1 MNTIKY
7 KIAGLCICL
16 FVISNNIQAQK
27 KKGAAPAVATSY
39 VINGNVTGLV
49 DGTTVKLVPG
59 ATHSSEL
66 PVAETTLKEGKF
78 TFTGKLKEP
87 RFFYM
92 VFGKDKGYMNLMVE
106 NAKISVTADAEVSK
120 KEDERISFKNTVVT
134 GSKSHEYYKKE
145 TAFRDELEKDYAAYH
160 TQESNELSKLIG
172 AARKDKNTKAA
183 DSLQN
188 LPVWKKF
195 EADEKAFFTKVEKT
209 TSDLI
214 TKHKDS
220 WWGPFF
226 MMTQYSYFTPEQ
238 KPIYAQF
245 SDAAKKSYYG
255 QVVDKDLNPKSL
267 IGTNVAAFNLKDKD
281 GKSLNVKDIVAGKK
295 YILIDFWASWCGP
308 CRKEIPN
315 LKTAYTEY
323 SGKGFE
329 ILSISIDKDEKAWQK
344 ALEQEKMLWPN
355 LHDDDKVSKSF
366 NVKAIPATYLVDG
379 KGVIIGDNLRGAD
392 LEAKLKELLKS

>member
-7 KIAGLCICL
+7 KILGLCICL
-16 FVISNNIQAQK
+16 FVISNNVLAQK
-27 KKGAAPAVATSY
+27 KKVAASAATSY
-39 VINGNVTGLV
+39 IIEGTITGLT
-49 DGTTVKLVPG
+49 DGTAVKLIPG

-66 PVAETTLKEGKF
+66 PVAETTIKDGKF
-78 TFTGKLKEP
+78 TFTGKLNEP
-87 RFFYM
+87 RFFFIA
-92 VFGKDKGYMNLMVE
+92 FGKNKGYLNLLVE
-106 NAKISVTADAEVSK
+106 NAKIKVTADAEVSK
-120 KEDERISFKNTVVT
+120 NEDERITFKNQVTT
-134 GSKSHEYYKKE
+134 GSKSNDYYKKE

-160 TQESNELSKLIG
+160 TAESNELSKLIG
-172 AARKDKNTKAA
+172 AAKRDKNTKAA

-209 TSDLI
+209 TLAVI

-238 KPIYAQF
+238 KPIYEQF
-245 SDAAKKSYYG
+245 SAAAKKSYYG
-255 QVVDKDLNPKSL
+255 QVLDKDLNPKSL
-267 IGTNVAAFNLKDKD
+267 IGTSIANFNLKDKD
-281 GKSLNVKDIVAGKK
+281 GKAYNAKDIVAGKK
-295 YILIDFWASWCGP
+295 YILVDFWASWCGP

-315 LKTAYTEY
+315 LKTAYAEY
-323 SGKGFE
+323 GAKGFE

-344 ALEQEKMLWPN
+344 ALGQENMQWHN
-355 LHDDDKVSKSF
+355 LLDDDKVSKSF
-366 NVKAIPATYLVDG
+366 NVKAIPATYLVDS
-379 KGVIIGDNLRGAD
+379 KGVIISDNLRGAD

>member
-7 KIAGLCICL
+7 KILGLCICL
-16 FVISNNIQAQK
+16 LSFSNNIIAQK
-27 KKGAAPAVATSY
+27 KKTVTPAATSY
-39 VINGNVTGLV
+39 TIEGNIVGLK
-49 DGTTVKLVPG
+49 DGTAVKLIPG

-78 TFTGKLKEP
+78 TFTGKLNEP
-87 RFFYM
+87 RFFYIA
-92 VFGKDKGYMNLMVE
+92 FGKNKGFLNLMVE
-106 NAKISVTADAEVSK
+106 NAKIKVTADAEVSK
-120 KEDERISFKNTVVT
+120 KEDERITFKNQVIT
-134 GSKSHEYYKKE
+134 GSKSNDYYKKE

-160 TQESNELSKLIG
+160 TPESNELSKLIG
-172 AARKDKNTKAA
+172 AARKEKNTKVA

-195 EADEKAFFTKVEKT
+195 EADEKAFFTNVEKT
-209 TSDLI
+209 TLAVI

-267 IGTNVAAFNLKDKD
+267 IGTSIANFNLKDKD
-281 GKSLNVKDIVAGKK
+281 GKPYNAKDIVAGKK
-295 YILIDFWASWCGP
+295 YILVDFWASWCGP

-315 LKTAYTEY
+315 LKTAYAEY
-323 SGKGFE
+323 APKGFE

-344 ALEQEKMLWPN
+344 ALGQENMQWHN
-355 LHDDDKVSKSF
+355 LLDDDKVSKSF
-366 NVKAIPATYLVDG
+366 NVKAIPATYLVDS
-379 KGVIIGDNLRGAD
+379 KGVIIGDNLRGAE